1 MAKYKPGDILYFGN
15 DLICITAARV
25 KKKYMNND
33 LLCYEFYRLHT
44 PHQICYE
51 SEYFLD
57 YELKFIYSKADLSY
71 G

>member
-15 DLICITAARV
+15 DMICITASGVV
-25 KKKYMNND
+25 KGAFHND

-44 PHQICYE
+44 PHKICYE

-57 YELKFIYSKADLSY
+57 YELKYIYSKADLNY